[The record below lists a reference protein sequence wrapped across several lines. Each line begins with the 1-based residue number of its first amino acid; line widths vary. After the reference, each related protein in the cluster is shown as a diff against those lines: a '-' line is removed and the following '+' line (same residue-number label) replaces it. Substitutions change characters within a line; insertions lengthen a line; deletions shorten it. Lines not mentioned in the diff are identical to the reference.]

1 MFKKRTLP
9 LFLII
14 VCIFH
19 LLTGCTININI
30 GNSDGDSKKET
41 DGKSILEGIFKKEDQ
56 TKLYESRATIYLT
69 HYDDYAVDYD
79 SLSVASQLM
88 KDCGVILQSEAIQ
101 KQIHEEYPDVEF
113 TLSLETLDETNLC
126 ALIATSE
133 DPEYLEE
140 ICNMAIS
147 LLGERVA
154 QVMDLSCNVFTYAGP
169 AQEIKAN

>member
-30 GNSDGDSKKET
+30 GNSDEDTKKET

-79 SLSVASQLM
+79 SLSMASQLM
-88 KDCGVILQSEAIQ
+88 KDCGVILQGESIQ
-101 KQIHEEYPDVEF
+101 GPIREEYPDVEY
-113 TLSLETLDETNLC
+113 TLSLERTDEIELC
-126 ALIATSE
+126 VIIATSE
-133 DPEYLEE
+133 NPECLEK
-140 ICNMAIS
+140 ICNMATD
-147 LLGERVA
+147 LLCERIA
-154 QVMDLSCNVFTYAGP
+154 QFMNYPCNVVTYAGP
-169 AQEIKAN
+169 AQEIEAN